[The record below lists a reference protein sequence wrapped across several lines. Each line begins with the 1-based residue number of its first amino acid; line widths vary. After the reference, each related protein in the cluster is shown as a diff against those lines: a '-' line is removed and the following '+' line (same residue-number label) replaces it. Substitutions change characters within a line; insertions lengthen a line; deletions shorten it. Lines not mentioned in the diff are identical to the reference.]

1 MSETQDNPNA
11 DEQASKAEAAAR
23 AEAEAKA
30 KADAEAAASAKSVR
44 VRLLLDCE
52 HGRCNDVVMLPGPVA
67 KQAAADGVADAS
79 KAAVAYALT
88 LEQNAK
94 A

>member
-11 DEQASKAEAAAR
+11 DEQAAKAEA
-23 AEAEAKA
+23 ES
-30 KADAEAAASAKSVR
+30 AASATKSVR

-79 KAAVAYALT
+79 KAAVAYAMT
-88 LEQNAK
+88 LPQNAK